1 MRRVFNALKMAA
13 AVVYVAALLPH
24 ANAADRVD
32 VCKTPSVVTLSGKI
46 HALQSMREEPE
57 AEVETFFDLLLP
69 SPVCGKLTVSASV
82 IGVIPCREG
91 ETVTMT
97 GEFSPPSRMLD
108 TARLRGVRGHV
119 DCKVAP

>member
-13 AVVYVAALLPH
+13 AVVYVAALLPQ
-24 ANAADRVD
+24 ANAADRAD

-97 GEFSPPSRMLD
+97 GEFSPPSRMFD

-119 DCKVAP
+119 DCKAAP